1 MATRLILRWLVTVA
15 LLGLVLSLLD
25 TGALRAS
32 LARLSVPFISLILAV
47 SVAQVAL
54 SAWRWWF
61 TARRL
66 RVSLS
71 YPVAMREYYLAGFL
85 NQVLPGG
92 VMGDVNRA
100 WRHARA
106 PVGEPLSANA
116 TRAIIHAVMLER
128 LSGQLVLL
136 PVAVLAM
143 AALWLSGRFELQAAY
158 AGTSL
163 SAGAGMV
170 ALVLA
175 GVGASFMLRRKN
187 GSRLRSYLR
196 NLGAD
201 LRKVFYGWRNAC
213 LQCLTSLLVL
223 GTYLAV
229 FLLLAADMDVLG
241 AGVSPSMLAGLCV
254 LLLLA
259 MAVPVTISGWGVR
272 EGAAALLWPLA
283 GLPAEQGV
291 ALSVGYGAM
300 VFLASLPGALVLV
313 SGR

>member
-32 LARLSVPFISLILAV
+32 LARLSVPFIALMLGV
-47 SVAQVAL
+47 SVVQVAL

-66 RVSLS
+66 RVSLK

-106 PVGEPLSANA
+106 PVGEPLSGNP

-136 PVAVLAM
+136 PVAVLATT
-143 AALWLSGRFELQAAY
+143 ALWLGGRFELQAAY

-175 GVGASFMLRRKN
+175 GVGASLMFRRKN
-187 GSRLRSYLR
+187 GSRLGSYLR

-201 LRKVFYGWRNAC
+201 LRKAFYGWRNAC

-241 AGVSPSMLAGLCV
+241 QGVSPWMLAGLCV

>member
-32 LARLSVPFISLILAV
+32 LARLSVPFISLMLAV

-66 RVSLS
+66 GVSLS
-71 YPVAMREYYLAGFL
+71 YPVAIREYYLAGFL

-106 PVGEPLSANA
+106 PVGDPLSGNA
-116 TRAIIHAVMLER
+116 TRAIVHAVMLER

-136 PVAVLAM
+136 PVAVLATT
-143 AALWLSGRFELQAAY
+143 ALWLGGRFELQAAY

-187 GSRLRSYLR
+187 GGRLRSYLR

-201 LRKVFYGWRNAC
+201 LRKAFYGWRNAC

-241 AGVSPSMLAGLCV
+241 QGVSPWMLAGLCV

-259 MAVPVTISGWGVR
+259 MAVPITISGWGVR

-300 VFLASLPGALVLV
+300 VFLASLPGALVLA

>member
-1 MATRLILRWLVTVA
+1 MATRLIFRWLVTVA

-32 LARLSVPFISLILAV
+32 LARLSVPFIALMLAV

-61 TARRL
+61 TAHRL
-66 RVSLS
+66 GVSLS

-106 PVGEPLSANA
+106 PVGEPLSGNA

-175 GVGASFMLRRKN
+175 GVGASLMFRRKN

-201 LRKVFYGWRNAC
+201 LRKAFYGWRNAC

-223 GTYLAV
+223 GTYLSV

-241 AGVSPSMLAGLCV
+241 QGVSPWMLAGLCV

-313 SGR
+313 YGR

>member
-32 LARLSVPFISLILAV
+32 LARLSVPFISLMLAV
-47 SVAQVAL
+47 SVVQVAL

-66 RVSLS
+66 GVSLS

-106 PVGEPLSANA
+106 PVGEPLSGNA
-116 TRAIIHAVMLER
+116 TRAIVHAVMLER

-175 GVGASFMLRRKN
+175 GVGASFMFRRKN

-300 VFLASLPGALVLV
+300 VFLVSLPGALVLV